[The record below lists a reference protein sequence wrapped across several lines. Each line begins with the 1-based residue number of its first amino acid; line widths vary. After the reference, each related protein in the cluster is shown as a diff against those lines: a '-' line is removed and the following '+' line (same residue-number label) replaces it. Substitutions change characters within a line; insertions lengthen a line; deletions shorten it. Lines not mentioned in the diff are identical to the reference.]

1 MTARAPSGTLPGM
14 KKALRD
20 LFSSK
25 KFLVM
30 LAALAAYAGARVGLD
45 VSQAE
50 AEKVLGVVAV
60 WLGAQGLA
68 DLGKGKGKAQA
79 EVDAGSEKGP

>member
-1 MTARAPSGTLPGM
+1 M

-30 LAALAAYAGARVGLD
+30 LASIVAYAAARAGFD

-50 AEKVLGVVAV
+50 AEKVLGLAAV

-68 DLGKGKGKAQA
+68 DLGKSKSLGEAI
-79 EVDAGSEKGP
+79 DAAVAPPKDPAS

>member
-1 MTARAPSGTLPGM
+1 M

-30 LAALAAYAGARVGLD
+30 LASIVAYAAARAGFD

-50 AEKVLGVVAV
+50 AEKVLGLAAV

-68 DLGKGKGKAQA
+68 DLGKSKSLG
-79 EVDAGSEKGP
+79 DLAGLASEMTPKDPAS